1 MSKIWEKID
10 DTPGLQMQ
18 LFGTPVISERMLEK
32 VLMWFN
38 IISGISTVVLLSVER
53 LPTYNYGLI
62 T

>member
-32 VLMWFN
+32 VLMWFS
-38 IISGISTVVLLSVER
+38 IISGILLSVEH
-53 LPTYNYGLI
+53 LPAYNYGMI

>member
-18 LFGTPVISERMLEK
+18 LFGIPVISERMLEN

-38 IISGISTVVLLSVER
+38 IISGISPIVLLSVEH